1 MILIKKRKEP
11 EEWLAYRLT
20 EGVDYQATP
29 ELVNSLYEEQG
40 YICAYCMRRIPHQ
53 DKVSTEDHRVEHM
66 LSRENHDDRK
76 LDYSNMVVCCPGHI
90 GDEDHC
96 DKKKGSLDISFS
108 PMDQVFINSL
118 SYCSDGKIKSS
129 NSKYNK
135 ELNDILNLNTELLV
149 KNRKGM
155 IDEMVN
161 QLKMYVKRKG
171 TLDKSFLIH
180 MIEKYSS
187 MFKKEDK
194 LMYHPYCGVAL
205 YYLQNKLNKLQAK

>member
-1 MILIKKRKEP
+1 MILIRKHKEP

-20 EGVDYQATP
+20 EGVDYQSIP

-53 DKVSTEDHRVEHM
+53 DKASTEDYRVEHM

-96 DKKKGSLDISFS
+96 DKKKGALDISFS
-108 PMDQVFINSL
+108 PMDPAFINSL
-118 SYCSDGKIKSS
+118 SYSADGKIKSS
-129 NSKYNK
+129 NAKYDE
-135 ELNDILNLNTELLV
+135 ELNGILNLNTELLV
-149 KNRKGM
+149 KNRKGL

-161 QLKMYVKRKG
+161 QIKMYVKRKG
-171 TLDKSFLIH
+171 TLDKSFLIR

-194 LMYHPYCGVAL
+194 LMYYPYCGVAL
-205 YYLQNKLNKLQAK
+205 YYLQNKLNKLQLK